1 MADEPTIDSIL
12 TGAIAGAAPDAA
24 VLTPGAGA
32 SPGEILQA
40 QLRNGELEVLAAP
53 VVKVAAEPVV
63 AAAAKPVVAAE
74 PTLSTEETATAGEF
88 AQGRFRIKDEGD
100 KALIVFARANGL
112 TIAQAAAQ
120 MAGTAHVQVEA
131 PVVQPTLPDIIVAKE
146 SRLAE
151 IRADLD
157 AQIAESGGVGL
168 TLTAEVRALQKEEA
182 DLTRELP
189 VLQVDHKMATAREQ
203 RVSQTAFNTEFD
215 KWETAALE
223 EYPDSGTVGTPLHT
237 AIKAEAERLQAEGD
251 PILAMPDCAYLVA
264 ARVARQTGYVKPAA
278 AAPVTAAP
286 VVPVTQALPRA
297 IGATPGT
304 VVSEA
309 HRVTVASA
317 ELTPLQKFQNMV
329 SGAAGGVQMS
339 MAEALGSLVNGG
351 SPAGAAAMVSRV
363 R

>member
-12 TGAIAGAAPDAA
+12 TGAIAGTTPDAA

-53 VVKVAAEPVV
+53 VVEVAAETVVAAAAEPVV
-63 AAAAKPVVAAE
+63 AE

-120 MAGTAHVQVEA
+120 MAGTAHAQVEA
-131 PVVQPTLPDIIVAKE
+131 PVVQPALSEIIAAKE
-146 SRLAE
+146 ARFQE
-151 IRADLD
+151 IRSLLQEDVRA
-157 AQIAESGGVGL
+157 SGGVG
-168 TLTAEVRALQKEEA
+168 TTNTEEREALLNEKD
-182 DLTRELP
+182 DLLRELP
-189 VLQVDHKMATAREQ
+189 LLQVDAKMAAAREQ
-203 RVSQTAFNTEFD
+203 RVNQTAFNTEFD

-278 AAPVTAAP
+278 AAPVTVAP
-286 VVPVTQALPRA
+286 VVPVAQALPRA
-297 IGATPGT
+297 IGSAPGS